1 MARCSSSSRR
11 TKTAVSPA
19 PETTEV
25 LAALDSILASP
36 IFVRARRAQ
45 SLLRFVV
52 QEALEGRADTL
63 NGHAIA
69 TAVFGKGPNFDP
81 STDPLVRVE
90 ARRLRSK
97 LCEYY
102 ATVGASDRVVI
113 ELRPGSYV
121 PAFRVAA
128 EASLPDVAAEPS
140 PAKVRSGRARAPWGM
155 ALPAVALVA
164 LLGVGG
170 AWQLT
175 KLGSGGAEPTPAP
188 AEAPRTAL
196 RVYVEPF
203 DTGDDTELSHLAFGI
218 TEEITTR
225 LGAYANL
232 QVFVTQLG
240 AAAADF
246 RLSGSIRAQ
255 GDTIRVSTELAGA
268 ESGEVVWSGDFAET
282 LAADSVWRVVD
293 AVSSAVTAT
302 VGEPF
307 GPAFDSEVARSAAEP
322 NVDPYHCLLRFLFA
336 MQVVSEPAHG
346 RATECFEQVVAAEPR
361 SSMSWARLAALYRM
375 EYLHAFNVKVGESP
389 PLERAANAVRQALD
403 SDPNNPFAHQEMAF
417 LCQLLDDRA
426 GFEEA
431 VARTLA
437 LHPSADI
444 RAALGIN
451 FVKMGEVKRGLE
463 LIDRSM
469 AESPRAPPFFFI
481 GYVVHALRLHDY
493 NAAYKFAQRMATR
506 DWPLSQAILAASA
519 ALAGRPEQARKA
531 AQRLLELEP
540 EFAATGREFIAR
552 GRVGADVE
560 QQLASGLLL
569 AGVEL
574 Q

>member
-1 MARCSSSSRR
+1 M
-11 TKTAVSPA
+11 
-19 PETTEV
+19 
-25 LAALDSILASP
+25 LASP

-45 SLLRFVV
+45 SLLRFVTR
-52 QEALEGRADTL
+52 ETLEGRAETL

-69 TAVFGKGPNFDP
+69 AAVFGKSPDFDP

-121 PAFRVAA
+121 PMFRVAA
-128 EASLPDVAAEPS
+128 EPPLPEVAGERSTAM
-140 PAKVRSGRARAPWGM
+140 ARSGAPAAWAM

-170 AWQLT
+170 IWQLT
-175 KLGSGGAEPTPAP
+175 KLGSAGVEGAPAP
-188 AEAPRTAL
+188 PPAPRTAL
-196 RVYVEPF
+196 RVYVKPF
-203 DTGDDTELSHLAFGI
+203 DAGDNTELSHLALGI

-225 LGAYANL
+225 LGGYSDL

-240 AAAADF
+240 AGAADF

-255 GDTIRVSTELAGA
+255 GDTIRVSTELANA
-268 ESGEVVWSGDFAET
+268 QSREVVWSGDFAET

-307 GPAFDSEVARSAAEP
+307 GPAFDSEVARSAAAP
-322 NVDPYHCLLRFLFA
+322 NIDPYHCLLRFLFA
-336 MQVVSEPAHG
+336 LQVLSEPAHG
-346 RATECFEQVVAAEPR
+346 RATECFEQVVATEVR

-375 EYLHAFNVKVGESP
+375 EYLHAFNVKVGQPP
-389 PLERAANAVRQALD
+389 PLERAANALRQALD

-417 LCQLLDDRA
+417 LCQLLDDRK

-437 LHPSADI
+437 LQPSADI

-481 GYVVHALRLHDY
+481 GYVVHALRVHDY
-493 NAAYKFAQRMATR
+493 DAAYKFAQRMATR

-531 AQRLLELEP
+531 AERLLELRP

-552 GRVGADVE
+552 GRVGEDVE
-560 QQLASGLLL
+560 QQIASGLLL

-574 Q
+574 D